1 MRAILADGWY
11 SLIRT
16 EDTRATNKTQK
27 YRRDSNNEILT
38 TRMVAD
44 YLHCHLSTVYRLVKM
59 GRIPHF
65 KLGGDLR
72 FEKAAIDEWIRNGGG
87 AQD

>member
-1 MRAILADGWY
+1 
-11 SLIRT
+11 
-16 EDTRATNKTQK
+16 
-27 YRRDSNNEILT
+27 
-38 TRMVAD
+38 MVAD

-59 GRIPHF
+59 GNIPHF

-72 FEKAAIDEWIRNGGG
+72 FEKAAIDEWIRKGGG

>member
-1 MRAILADGWY
+1 
-11 SLIRT
+11 
-16 EDTRATNKTQK
+16 
-27 YRRDSNNEILT
+27 
-38 TRMVAD
+38 MVAD

-59 GRIPHF
+59 GKIPHF

>member
-1 MRAILADGWY
+1 MQNNRP
-11 SLIRT
+11 S
-16 EDTRATNKTQK
+16 EDA
-27 YRRDSNNEILT
+27 ILT
-38 TRMVAD
+38 TRMLAD
-44 YLHCHLSTVYRLVKM
+44 YLHCHLTTVYRLVNQ

-72 FEKAAIDEWIRNGGG
+72 FQKAAVERWIAKGGG

>member
-1 MRAILADGWY
+1 M
-11 SLIRT
+11 LISGPVKRK
-16 EDTRATNKTQK
+16 ANNKNRK
-27 YRRDSNNEILT
+27 YRGDGSNEILT

-44 YLHCHLSTVYRLVKM
+44 YLHCHLSTVYRLVKQ
-59 GRIPHF
+59 GKIPHF

-72 FEKAAIDEWIRNGGG
+72 FEKAAIDEWIERGGG

>member
-59 GRIPHF
+59 GKIPHF

-72 FEKAAIDEWIRNGGG
+72 FEKAAIDEWIRKGGG

>member
-1 MRAILADGWY
+1 MKRGSRAPKSEAPAPSSSSDG
-11 SLIRT
+11 
-16 EDTRATNKTQK
+16 DQ
-27 YRRDSNNEILT
+27 ILT

-44 YLHCHLSTVYRLVKM
+44 YLHCHLSTVYRLVKD

-72 FEKAAIDEWIRNGGG
+72 FQKSAIEEWIEKGGG
-87 AQD
+87 ASD

>member
-1 MRAILADGWY
+1 MVRFY
-11 SLIRT
+11 FT
-16 EDTRATNKTQK
+16 EDTRPTKKKQK

-59 GRIPHF
+59 GKIPHF

-72 FEKAAIDEWIRNGGG
+72 FEKVAIDEWIEKGGG
-87 AQD
+87 VQD